1 MVSVKKFI
9 SQKIILSAERENHMG
24 NGNLRIP
31 KKMPIES
38 GFQGIW
44 ENEPLW

>member
-1 MVSVKKFI
+1 MVSVKNLFLKDN
-9 SQKIILSAERENHMG
+9 SLCVKGKLYG
-24 NGNLRIP
+24 KLRIP

-44 ENEPLW
+44 ENAPLW